1 MEAFPC
7 LATIKSFCTNPSE
20 LYPGSK
26 TLDFHNKAA
35 GHERRL
41 ATYLAENF
49 RLSPN
54 VGLEEWVYLTQL
66 CQAEAMSYAYRG
78 WRRQWEGR
86 KCGGALVWQ
95 LNDCWPGIS
104 WSIVD
109 YYLRKKPAY
118 YVIKRCLASI
128 TVGVQRRHY
137 DWSAAHAT
145 PEKQSNWN
153 CWVVSNL
160 TESVVATVEVRFVSI
175 GTGKDIKEPLVMKNI
190 CLRMNGATEVCNG
203 IVDNEKEEP
212 YVLAARLSVDG
223 EVVARDCD
231 WPQPLKY
238 LDFSERGAQRVDV
251 LEDRENERIV
261 FRARQPTK
269 GLVLEEI
276 DGLWLSDNALDV
288 VPGDEQVVFAKG
300 LHKITSKL
308 NWKYLLTH
316 ESTAA

>member
-1 MEAFPC
+1 MEAFPY

-26 TLDFHNKAA
+26 TLDFHNKAV
-35 GHERRL
+35 GYERRI

-49 RLSPN
+49 RMSPN
-54 VGLEEWVYLTQL
+54 VGLEDWVYLTQL

-95 LNDCWPGIS
+95 LNDCWPVIS

-128 TVGVQRRHY
+128 AVGVQRKHH
-137 DWSAAHAT
+137 DWSVPHEM
-145 PEKQSNWN
+145 PKKRIDWD
-153 CWVVSNL
+153 CWVVSSL
-160 TESVVATVEVRFVSI
+160 MESVTATVEMRFVSI
-175 GTGKDIKEPLVMKNI
+175 GTGMDIKEPLVMKNI
-190 CLRMNGATEVCNG
+190 RLCRNGTTEVCKG
-203 IVDNEKEEP
+203 VVDNEKEEP
-212 YVLAARLSVDG
+212 HVLSVRLWIDG
-223 EVVARDCD
+223 EVVARNCD

-238 LDFSERGAQRVDV
+238 LDFSEKGVRRVEV
-251 LEDRENERIV
+251 LEDREKGRIV
-261 FRARQPTK
+261 LRARQPTK
-269 GLVLEEI
+269 GLVLEER
-276 DGLWLSDNALDV
+276 DGLWLSDNTLDV

-300 LHKITSKL
+300 LDKITSRL
-308 NWKYLLTH
+308 DWKYLLTPDT
-316 ESTAA
+316 TAA